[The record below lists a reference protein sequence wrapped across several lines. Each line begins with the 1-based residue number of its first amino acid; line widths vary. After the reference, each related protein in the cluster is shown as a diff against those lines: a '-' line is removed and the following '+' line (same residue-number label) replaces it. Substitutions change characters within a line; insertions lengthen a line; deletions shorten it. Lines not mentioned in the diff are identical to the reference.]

1 MSNLLT
7 TEEGRNALIEAQ
19 KYLLRRR
26 LSRFFKRNL
35 VVNFNQYLA
44 GGQFNIQG
52 LLGQLNQINDPEIIE
67 LYRLL
72 GIVGGLETTIA
83 PMTFYVQNTGS
94 DITGDGSI
102 TNPYASLWF
111 LNHLPRK
118 IAHPII
124 VYIQSDIT
132 DNNSYCLD
140 QTITTNQG
148 AIHIAGTGPYT
159 VLDTNLIV
167 AVQNYQARYVLTT
180 GLSLVDSYN
189 SFVRFRNGPL
199 ANFVLPALK
208 ALGSIGTYETPIVL
222 GASPNI
228 GNTFDIIKPGYT
240 LTLNGLTVDLRGETL
255 PANLGIQPQNNR
267 FTIQNLTIKN
277 SVPGPN
283 LPRFTIAGNSALEF
297 VSIEVTAP
305 FSQWKFTGQLNGQA
319 VANLSGLTFAN
330 YGSSANQIGAYISQ
344 DSASASH
351 VPAVCSISN
360 NVNIKSF
367 AIRSDMKLDG
377 ITELGSVSDAT
388 FNKVHFLGDLQ
399 IKNCCGKFL
408 SCNFPDN
415 PPQRI
420 PISNSRLTFASIT
433 TSSKLILWAFDISNS
448 EIIIQN
454 WDDLSDIEA
463 LPANQRGG
471 LLINALGRIVLNGTI
486 PVNPNADAIK
496 FTAFAVAVD
505 HLWPAVDGSRTA
517 STSIVYRT
525 TTI

>member
-1 MSNLLT
+1 MSNLPNSQ
-7 TEEGRNALIEAQ
+7 EGRSALIEAQ

-35 VVNFNQYLA
+35 VVNFNHFLA

-52 LLGQLNQINDPEIIE
+52 LLGQLNQINDPEILE

-72 GIVGGLETTIA
+72 GIIGGLETTIA
-83 PMTFYVQNTGS
+83 PMIFYVQNTGS
-94 DITGDGSI
+94 DIIGDGSI

-140 QTITTNQG
+140 QTITTNEG
-148 AIHIAGTGPYT
+148 AIHIAGTGAYT
-159 VLDTNLIV
+159 VLDSNLIV
-167 AVQNYQARYVLTT
+167 NVQNYQARYVLTT

-189 SFVRFRNGPL
+189 SFVRFKNGPL
-199 ANFVLPALK
+199 TNFVLPALK
-208 ALGSIGTYETPIVL
+208 ALGSVGTYETPLVV
-222 GASPNI
+222 GTSPNI

-255 PANLGIQPQNNR
+255 PANLGMQPQNNR
-267 FTIQNLTIKN
+267 FTIQNLTINN

-283 LPRFTIAGNSALEF
+283 FPRFTIAGNSALEF

-305 FSQWKFTGQLNGQA
+305 YSQWKFTGQVNGQA
-319 VANLSGLTFAN
+319 VANLSGLTIAN

-344 DSASASH
+344 KSASV

-388 FNKVHFLGDLQ
+388 FNKVHFLGHLK
-399 IKNCCGKFL
+399 IKNCRGKFL
-408 SCNFPDN
+408 FCNFPDD
-415 PPQRI
+415 PPGRI
-420 PISNSRLTFASIT
+420 PISNSTLTFASIT
-433 TSSKLILWAFDISNS
+433 TSSKMIQWAFDISNS
-448 EIIIQN
+448 DIIIQN

-463 LPANQRGG
+463 LPTYQRGG
-471 LLINALGRIVLNGTI
+471 LFMNALGRVVLNGTL

-496 FTAFAVAVD
+496 FTAYAAAVD
-505 HLWPAVDGSRTA
+505 HSWPAVDNSLTE
-517 STSIVYRT
+517 SSSIVYRT